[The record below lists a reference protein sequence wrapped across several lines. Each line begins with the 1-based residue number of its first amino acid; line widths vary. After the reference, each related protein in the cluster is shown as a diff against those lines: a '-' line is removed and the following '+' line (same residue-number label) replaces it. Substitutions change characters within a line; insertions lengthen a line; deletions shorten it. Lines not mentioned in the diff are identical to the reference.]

1 MSIIYLPK
9 FDSLSKKLTFTD
21 INVNDNNDIGTTI
34 PNMWEK
40 TEPNG
45 DRYENCASIKPEFNS
60 NFIDISCKWK
70 ECGACEID
78 KTQVFVIRGICEDS
92 QFDNHYGWTGEFS
105 EGEKYTFRGFSNSFL
120 YWDNEKNYWK
130 LEHNTIPSVYAIC
143 NKTIGPYP
151 IGKINLK
158 NRFIFC

>member
-1 MSIIYLPK
+1 
-9 FDSLSKKLTFTD
+9 
-21 INVNDNNDIGTTI
+21 
-34 PNMWEK
+34 MWEK

-60 NFIDISCKWK
+60 NFIDLSCKWK

-143 NKTIGPYP
+143 NQTVGPYP
-151 IGKINLK
+151 IGKIN
-158 NRFIFC
+158 